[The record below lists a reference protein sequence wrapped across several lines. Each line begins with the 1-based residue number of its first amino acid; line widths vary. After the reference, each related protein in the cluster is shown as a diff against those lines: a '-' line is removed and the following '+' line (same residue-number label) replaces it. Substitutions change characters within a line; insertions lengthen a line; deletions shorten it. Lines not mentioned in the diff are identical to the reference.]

1 MSTQRAVN
9 LKVAKSNVS
18 TAKIQKFQVKEIM
31 HKVIYMTS
39 IPVGYSGKRKGS
51 DAMVLM
57 DEEDARLEGDCLPGE
72 DAPITWD
79 DDYMQGREMRS
90 LL

>member
-9 LKVAKSNVS
+9 LKVAKSDVS

-39 IPVGYSGKRKGS
+39 IPVGYSGKRKG
-51 DAMVLM
+51 V
-57 DEEDARLEGDCLPGE
+57 
-72 DAPITWD
+72 
-79 DDYMQGREMRS
+79 MRWC
-90 LL
+90 